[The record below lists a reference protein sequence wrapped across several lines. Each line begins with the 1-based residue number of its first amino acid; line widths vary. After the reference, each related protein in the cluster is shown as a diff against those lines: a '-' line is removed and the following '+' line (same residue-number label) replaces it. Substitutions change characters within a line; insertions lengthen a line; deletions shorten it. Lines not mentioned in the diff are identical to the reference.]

1 MAVVGAGPGSIR
13 TGADQ
18 VTPFHCRAPPEAS
31 TAVQNEVVGQ
41 ETPTNDDESP

>member
-1 MAVVGAGPGSIR
+1 MVVVGAGPGSIR
-13 TGADQ
+13 AGADQ
-18 VTPFHCRAPPEAS
+18 VCPFHCSAPPEAS